1 MTEKHVMLPTSE
13 VLDQIVVE
21 FHKLT
26 SNIYEIP
33 PAKANEEH
41 YRQVIVKGWP
51 RNIHFEFISR
61 KNSAKGKKAGL
72 SLELHDENGGFL
84 RLKELIPKIAQSIGL
99 RDDDIYWK
107 NPALVKHISYFET
120 PSKAAESMLEL
131 ISNTKDSISLAIG
144 GVRQN

>member
-1 MTEKHVMLPTSE
+1 MKGECILTEKNVMLPTSE
-13 VLDQIVVE
+13 DLDQIVVE

-41 YRQVIVKGWP
+41 YRQVIVREWP

-61 KNSAKGKKAGL
+61 KNSAKGRKAGL

-84 RLKELIPKIAQSIGL
+84 RF
-99 RDDDIYWK
+99 
-107 NPALVKHISYFET
+107 FET
-120 PSKAAESMLEL
+120 ERVD
-131 ISNTKDSISLAIG
+131 TKNCTVNRTA
-144 GVRQN
+144 